1 MGPVEVNK
9 ISPSSNTIRIGDR
22 AIGPKEPC
30 FVIAEIGNNHNG
42 DFDRAIALVDAAIVT
57 GADCAKFQMRK
68 LDEVYRAK
76 SLLGKKMTFLLN
88 THWIYFAASN

>member
-1 MGPVEVNK
+1 MR
-9 ISPSSNTIRIGDR
+9 SSAPAPLLHIGAR
-22 AIGPKEPC
+22 AVGDGQPC

-42 DFDRAIALVDAAIVT
+42 DFDRAIALVDAAIAA

-76 SLLGKKMTFLLN
+76 SLSGKEDDL
-88 THWIYFAASN
+88 SVE